1 MQLSSYGNDP
11 IMGSGDQGNQRE
23 VVRRPVGGVIG
34 ATSLKGAT
42 GSKEVPIGLSKGVDS
57 TNVKSKSDGN
67 KSVAR
72 TSPYPQRQKLQEK
85 KENHNPNMV
94 DVREWIKQTV
104 MALYFHV
111 DAGRSTVSKGGPKQA
126 EVNSRVQW

>member
-67 KSVAR
+67 KVGLGKK
-72 TSPYPQRQKLQEK
+72 KLQEK